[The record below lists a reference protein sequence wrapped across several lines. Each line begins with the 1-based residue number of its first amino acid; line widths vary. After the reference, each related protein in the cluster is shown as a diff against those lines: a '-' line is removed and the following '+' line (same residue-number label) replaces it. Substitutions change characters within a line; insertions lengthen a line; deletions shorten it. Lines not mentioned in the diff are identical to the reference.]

1 MTQMNETYLYRGSA
15 KEAKCRDALPLWRE
29 SHKANIACREA
40 IEDTIRRNFDGMNL
54 DPECLTPVLEEYGY
68 KRAEWVLAATLKEL
82 SWDERFSLTNRQW
95 AARHHIPH
103 DERHNANI
111 TVRSHPAILDGFVSL
126 YRKAYQKLGLFGSEH
141 CICDRAEQDYTGKV
155 LVLSPDT
162 LKESFW
168 SQENQL
174 WLVI

>member
-68 KRAEWVLAATLKEL
+68 KRTEWVLAATLKEL
-82 SWDERFSLTNRQW
+82 SWDERFSPPYW
-95 AARHHIPH
+95 MA
-103 DERHNANI
+103 
-111 TVRSHPAILDGFVSL
+111 S
-126 YRKAYQKLGLFGSEH
+126 
-141 CICDRAEQDYTGKV
+141 
-155 LVLSPDT
+155 
-162 LKESFW
+162 
-168 SQENQL
+168 
-174 WLVI
+174 